1 MKEREVA
8 LLMKIISFF
17 KKHWKSIIIKSVAF
31 IFVSLFM
38 CFTLNFLL
46 VPKLLS
52 TNIGSVMADASA
64 QDDNVDILFLG
75 SSRVYRSVDSPYLSN
90 KLNKNI
96 LNLAYDESNFYAS
109 YHLLV
114 ELAKTKD
121 IKELYLEVT
130 TPNFYRETTREE
142 VYIYQLLTGSN
153 KSDYA
158 KGLGLEYKDSK
169 LFNFVN
175 HIKNFSNGRFVQNV
189 KSKLTK
195 SVQIGDLI
203 ETINCEY
210 MGRGYIKASQEIKN
224 ANNMVLPSS
233 YFKNG
238 VYWGEEAAL
247 DFQVE
252 YFYKIIEFCEENS
265 IRLNFFTS
273 PFSYLI
279 TLQYIEEM
287 DTFNEFVKSVAKER
301 KIKFLD
307 FSLTHKNIA
316 VWEPEMYY
324 DINHCNYKGATQLAD
339 LLTQICV
346 EVEDGMFIEKTW
358 FYGSYSEMAL
368 DYDLIEV

>member
-1 MKEREVA
+1 MA